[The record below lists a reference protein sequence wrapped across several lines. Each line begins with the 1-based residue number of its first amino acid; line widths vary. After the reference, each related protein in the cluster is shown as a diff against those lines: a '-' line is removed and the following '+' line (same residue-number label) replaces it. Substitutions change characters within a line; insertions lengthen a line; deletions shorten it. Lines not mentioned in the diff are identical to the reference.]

1 MLKNLIS
8 LVFLLTVF
16 CYGSALSDTN
26 SIVLPKVK
34 PKELLDKLK
43 KENLSV
49 ILPIEK
55 PRLKKIK
62 LLIQIFY
69 QKTNLKVKIILKWLK
84 KKNYLKSLNCSKRK
98 TNRKRKKYED
108 NPGIKIVK
116 SDFLLPEKNQ

>member
-26 SIVLPKVK
+26 SIILPKVK

-55 PRLKKIK
+55 PRLKRNQIVNTNILPKNKPQSKNNIK
-62 LLIQIFY
+62 VA
-69 QKTNLKVKIILKWLK
+69 QKEK
-84 KKNYLKSLNCSKRK
+84 
-98 TNRKRKKYED
+98 
-108 NPGIKIVK
+108 
-116 SDFLLPEKNQ
+116 LPEISRITPKEKPIRPVSDKS